1 MVHRYAHHRVSRLAV
16 ALAAAAVLATPYA
29 VQAQP
34 HGGHGGPGGPAGF
47 VEEVL
52 GQLKDKLALDSSQQ
66 VQWQAALDQTKAVH
80 TQSRA
85 TRESVRATVDAELA
99 KAEPDLAAIATA
111 MDSVQAQGMAAR
123 REVRDSWLRL
133 YAGMRAE
140 QKAVVRDAIK
150 TRLARMEEHRGRMP
164 RSTAAADRS
173 RPQRSPEP
181 VSQPV
186 PGTFRWR
193 DPTDAPTRGLA
204 SVMTTG

>member
-1 MVHRYAHHRVSRLAV
+1 MVHRYPHHRVARLAV
-16 ALAAAAVLATPYA
+16 ALAAAATLATPYA
-29 VQAQP
+29 VSAQP
-34 HGGHGGPGGPAGF
+34 RGGPGGHGGPGGPSGF

-66 VQWQAALDQTKAVH
+66 VQWQAALEQTKAAH
-80 TQSRA
+80 AQSRT

-133 YAGMRAE
+133 YAGMRAD

-150 TRLARMEEHRGRMP
+150 SRLARMEENRGRMM
-164 RSTAAADRS
+164 
-173 RPQRSPEP
+173 QKH
-181 VSQPV
+181 
-186 PGTFRWR
+186 G
-193 DPTDAPTRGLA
+193 RG
-204 SVMTTG
+204 